1 MKIIWGAEDINPG
14 RRYSKKNIG
23 ETWIIGYRS
32 DTDDDVVRYV
42 SISENDG
49 MVTIPYTK
57 EGLAEILTEYGY
69 IPVELLEIGYEFNS
83 TAKEGN

>member
-1 MKIIWGAEDINPG
+1 MKIIWEAEDIKTG
-14 RRYSKKNIG
+14 RRYSKKNIR

-49 MVTIPYTK
+49 MVTTPYTK
-57 EGLAEILTEYGY
+57 KGLAEILTGNGY
-69 IPVELLEIGYEFNS
+69 IPVELLEIV
-83 TAKEGN
+83 